1 MKKVLRCIISVISWI
16 VLVLALIMTVL
27 AFSVDK
33 SSGIPNVFGLI
44 PLTVESD
51 SMSPTFS
58 KNDLIVDNEIDDIT
72 ALKEGDVITFHTLIN
87 GNRAIN
93 THRII
98 EVHNANGNISFTT
111 KGDNNGFKDSL
122 EVYPAD
128 IIGRWSGIKI
138 PVLGGAIGYLRT
150 QQGFF
155 ICVIIP
161 LVIFF
166 LFELY
171 KFITVIV
178 EMKRPKIDLDEEEI
192 KRRAIEEY
200 LSQQKAAES
209 EKTDINPDKNNENN
223 EENNENE

>member
-1 MKKVLRCIISVISWI
+1 MKKVLRCAVSVISWI

-27 AFSVDK
+27 AFSVDR
-33 SSGIPNVFGLI
+33 SSGVPNVFGLI

-58 KNDLIVDNEIDDIT
+58 KNDLIIDNEIDDIT
-72 ALKEGDVITFHTLIN
+72 ALKEGDVITFRTLIN
-87 GNRAIN
+87 GSLEIN

-98 EVHNANGNISFTT
+98 EVHDANGNISFTT
-111 KGDNNGFKDSL
+111 KGDNSGIKDSAD
-122 EVYPAD
+122 VYPSD
-128 IIGRWSGIKI
+128 IIGMWSGVKI
-138 PVLGGAIGYLRT
+138 PAIGGVIGYLRT

-161 LVIFF
+161 LIIFF

-178 EMKRPKIDLDEEEI
+178 EMKHPKIDLDEEEI

-200 LSQQKAAES
+200 LAQQKAEG
-209 EKTDINPDKNNENN
+209 EKAATDPVENNENN
-223 EENNENE
+223 ESE